1 MDELDRQLKELNAYS
16 PEMSVNPQL
25 LQQFWHDQLETF
37 NHKPL
42 NMQRKQADSPFP
54 YAKVYEIQFEGF
66 DQTPLYGWY
75 LVPSF
80 VHGKM
85 PCVVV
90 YQGYTSGR
98 GYPER
103 YAHWLMLGYCVL
115 ALDVRGQGGQTGNQ
129 LTSSEGMTKGWIS
142 QGILQK
148 ETSYYMAI
156 IIDALKAVDAASV
169 QPETDVEAIVLH
181 GGSQGGGLVMAVA
194 ALSNKAI
201 CAIADIPNMCH
212 MNYGIFNSI
221 GSLKELAEFANV
233 YPEKLNLILENLS
246 YFDNMNLADRIRIPI
261 LVSVGLK
268 DEICL
273 PKTIFAAYNR
283 IEAPKEIKV
292 YPFLGH
298 SVNEYQKRESI
309 NFMKKCLK
317 K

>member
-1 MDELDRQLKELNAYS
+1 MNELERQLKELNAYA
-16 PEMSVNPQL
+16 PNRSVEPQL

-37 NHKPL
+37 KDKPL
-42 NMQRKQADSPFP
+42 QMQRKQVESPFP
-54 YAKVYEIQFEGF
+54 FAKVYEIQYEGF
-66 DQTPLYGWY
+66 DQTPLHGWY

-80 VHGKM
+80 VQGKM
-85 PCVVV
+85 PCVVI

-103 YAHWLMLGYCVL
+103 YAHWLMLGYSVL
-115 ALDVRGQGGQTGNQ
+115 ALDVRGQGGQTGNH
-129 LTSSEGMTKGWIS
+129 LISGEGMTKGWIS

-156 IIDALKAVDAASV
+156 LIDAWKAVDAASV
-169 QPETDVEAIVLH
+169 QPETDVDAIVLC
-181 GGSQGGGLVMAVA
+181 GASQGGGLVMAVA
-194 ALSNKAI
+194 ALTDKAC
-201 CAIADIPNMCH
+201 CAVADIPNMCH
-212 MNYGIFNSI
+212 MDYGIFNSI
-221 GSLKELAEFANV
+221 GSLKELAEIATL
-233 YPEKLNLILENLS
+233 YPEKLSLILENLS

-273 PKTIFAAYNR
+273 PKTIFAAFNR

-298 SVNEYQKRESI
+298 SVNEYQRRESL
-309 NFMKKCLK
+309 NFIKSCLQK
-317 K
+317 